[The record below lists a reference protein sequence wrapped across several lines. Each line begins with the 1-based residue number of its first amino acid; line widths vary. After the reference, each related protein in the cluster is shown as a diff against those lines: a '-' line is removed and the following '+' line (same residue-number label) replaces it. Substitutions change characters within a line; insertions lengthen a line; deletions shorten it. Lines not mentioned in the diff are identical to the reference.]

1 MTGPL
6 CHQGIMDPIQIDE
19 FKAKRV
25 VDLVMEVGGPIM
37 ALAVGVIISLL
48 NSILELDPSVL
59 GPITGTKKVISK
71 LTLLYFHRTSPD
83 QVGAILHDWLDID
96 LYVSEECLHL
106 AISTPVKPDGTQN
119 PSMPVMFFVHGGAF
133 YGGTQIRMGAERLGA
148 WDDVV
153 VVAINYRVILI

>member
-59 GPITGTKKVISK
+59 GPVTGTKK
-71 LTLLYFHRTSPD
+71 
-83 QVGAILHDWLDID
+83 VGAILHDWLDID
-96 LYVSEECLHL
+96 LYVSEDCLHL
-106 AISTPVKPDGTQN
+106 SISTPFRPDGRL
-119 PSMPVMFFVHGGAF
+119 PPPLYKHPV
-133 YGGTQIRMGAERLGA
+133 Q
-148 WDDVV
+148 
-153 VVAINYRVILI
+153 

>member
-59 GPITGTKKVISK
+59 GPITGTKKVVRK
-71 LTLLYFHRTSPD
+71 LTLLVTLAYHCLSSTS
-83 QVGAILHDWLDID
+83 IKH
-96 LYVSEECLHL
+96 HL
-106 AISTPVKPDGTQN
+106 
-119 PSMPVMFFVHGGAF
+119 
-133 YGGTQIRMGAERLGA
+133 IR
-148 WDDVV
+148 
-153 VVAINYRVILI
+153 

>member
-59 GPITGTKKVISK
+59 GPITGTKKVISELALK
-71 LTLLYFHRTSPD
+71 LL
-83 QVGAILHDWLDID
+83 
-96 LYVSEECLHL
+96 
-106 AISTPVKPDGTQN
+106 
-119 PSMPVMFFVHGGAF
+119 
-133 YGGTQIRMGAERLGA
+133 
-148 WDDVV
+148 
-153 VVAINYRVILI
+153 